1 MHHHTP
7 IVLAAISACSVLLGV
22 GCGSGSST
30 SGTTTSAGGASTQ
43 GGTLG
48 AGGQIARG
56 GAGGSAGS
64 VAGGGSGTGGNAS
77 GGNAGGTAGTTPSG
91 GSATGASAGGTG
103 GTLAAGGG
111 AGGGGTARG
120 GVTGSGGGNGTG
132 GTGTAGSTSTGT
144 GGATGRGGSTTGG
157 RGGGGAQSGGAGAGG
172 ASANREGFYKEI
184 FMDVGVGLDH
194 LKGLPS
200 ADKLGWEWEFVST
213 DDVEVQHAY
222 MWGDANDDNGV
233 LLYPDRDPR
242 FMIIYTGGGYG
253 DHAGPVGATG
263 IENVQDFFANGG
275 SYVGTCNGNYMAWNW
290 AYKLWPGQIKVDS
303 YEGLVD
309 GVIPDDSPL
318 LRYYDF
324 GGDKLISGLSHYSGG
339 YETGTLPAGTEVL
352 LMGKSHSSST
362 PIDGD
367 GQVTGYAYKPKE
379 TSGRVCGIND
389 HPEYANQPGEIMN
402 YLQAAFRYARDGL
415 GTPDVKAAL
424 ANGEERVMDKASGDD
439 DPAHTKIG
447 DKQYHHFT
455 VSLPEGTTNLDVALS
470 ADDAYDMNLY
480 AAKDTFA
487 FASRASQ
494 SDTAKGAN
502 KTLTVASP
510 GAGTWYIGVECATT
524 VTATK
529 TSTGYT
535 YSGNLAVLNGVKY
548 AIKASWT
555 Q

>member
-1 MHHHTP
+1 
-7 IVLAAISACSVLLGV
+7 
-22 GCGSGSST
+22 
-30 SGTTTSAGGASTQ
+30 
-43 GGTLG
+43 
-48 AGGQIARG
+48 
-56 GAGGSAGS
+56 
-64 VAGGGSGTGGNAS
+64 
-77 GGNAGGTAGTTPSG
+77 
-91 GSATGASAGGTG
+91 
-103 GTLAAGGG
+103 
-111 AGGGGTARG
+111 
-120 GVTGSGGGNGTG
+120 
-132 GTGTAGSTSTGT
+132 
-144 GGATGRGGSTTGG
+144 
-157 RGGGGAQSGGAGAGG
+157 
-172 ASANREGFYKEI
+172 
-184 FMDVGVGLDH
+184 MDVGVGLDH

-263 IENVQDFFANGG
+263 IKNVQDFFDNGG

-303 YEGLVD
+303 YEGQVD

-324 GGDKLISGLSHYSGG
+324 GGDHLISSGLMHYKGG

-352 LMGKSHSSST
+352 LIGKSH
-362 PIDGD
+362 PDAGVIDGD

-424 ANGEERVMDKASGDD
+424 ANGEERVMDKSSGDN
-439 DPAHTKIG
+439 DPAHAKIG

-455 VSLPEGTTNLDVALS
+455 VSLPDGATN
-470 ADDAYDMNLY
+470 
-480 AAKDTFA
+480 
-487 FASRASQ
+487 
-494 SDTAKGAN
+494 
-502 KTLTVASP
+502 LTVALTADDTLRHEPLRGKGYLRLRQPGQSVGYGKGCEQDPDGCITRGGHVVHRCRVRYDRDRNEDVERIHVLGKPCGPERGQVRHQGLLDRMSRHAVAAGSSAHRCRIVLSRGPWAHRPSGMTFGPCRTSSP
-510 GAGTWYIGVECATT
+510 CH
-524 VTATK
+524 
-529 TSTGYT
+529 
-535 YSGNLAVLNGVKY
+535 
-548 AIKASWT
+548 ASPFSW
-555 Q
+555 